1 MSISSTFIR
10 RPVATTLLTIGV
22 MLAGILAFAL
32 LPVAPLPQVSFP
44 TINVQAN
51 LPGASPEVMA
61 STVAT
66 PLERALGVI
75 AGVTEMTSSS
85 SLGGASIT
93 LQFDPAR
100 DINGAARDV
109 QAAINA
115 ARPMLPSGMRSN
127 PTYRKLNPADAPVM
141 ILAMTSNT
149 VSKSEMYDL
158 ASTLL
163 AQKIS
168 QQEGVGQ
175 VFVGGGASPAVRVQ
189 LNPDALNSYGISLA
203 EVRASLAA
211 TNANRPKGAV
221 ENEQYHWQLYAN
233 DQAKT
238 AAEYNP
244 LIVAYRNGAAV
255 RLSDV
260 GTATDGTQDVRNAGY
275 ADGKPAVLLI
285 IGAQPGA
292 NIIDTVDR
300 IKAQLP
306 ALRAAIPDSV
316 GLEVMSDRSP
326 GIRASFHDVER
337 TLLMSVALVVMV
349 VFLFLRRAAATL
361 IPTIAVP
368 VSILGTFAV
377 MYLCDYTL
385 DTLSLMAVTV
395 ATGFVVDDAIV
406 VLENIT
412 RHIEGGMKPFQA
424 ALRGAR
430 EVSFTVLSM
439 SLSLISV
446 FIPIMAMGG
455 VIGKFFREFAVTLS
469 AAIVVSLVVSLTT
482 TPMLCARWLTAQ
494 PTEQRKWS
502 LWLERFQSK
511 TLRLYQRTLLWALNH
526 RRSMMAILGLTV
538 VMTVY
543 QFIAIPKTLLPDQET
558 GQIMG
563 NVQADQS
570 TSFASMNEKIRAYM
584 AIVQNDPAVAHVTT
598 FTGGGGGR
606 GGGSNS
612 ASMFITLKPATA
624 RPPTGVIINRLRGK
638 LAVVPGGTL
647 FLQGASDV
655 RMGGRGANATYQY
668 TLQSDNLATLRSWAD
683 RIGEELKKSP
693 DLVDVNSDQ
702 ADRGIET
709 LITIDRDKA
718 SQLGVRMNAID
729 QALNNGFSQGQVA
742 TIYGD
747 INQYF
752 VIMEL
757 EPQYLA
763 GPNGLNSIYVKS
775 TNGELVPLMTM
786 ATVQSGNTPLAV
798 RHQGQFVATTISF
811 NLPLGGS
818 LSKAEKAI
826 QQTLDELNVPTE
838 IHGSMQGTGRL
849 FNDSQKSQPLLILT
863 AIVTIYI
870 VLGMLYE
877 SYVHPLTILS
887 TIPTAGVGALVALE
901 ITGQPFSII
910 ALIGMI
916 LLIGIVKKNAI
927 MMVDFALDVERSE
940 NLSPQDAIFKACIMR
955 FRPIMMTTMA
965 ALLGALPLA
974 IGFGEGA
981 ELRRPLG
988 ISVVGGLLFSQLLT
1002 LYTTPIVYIYMDRFS
1017 AWCRKIFHLQ
1027 EPLQALHPRPG
1038 A

>member
-1 MSISSTFIR
+1 MSISATFIR

-85 SLGGASIT
+85 SLGTASIT

-100 DINGAARDV
+100 DINGAANDV
-109 QAAINA
+109 QAALNA

-127 PTYRKLNPADAPVM
+127 PTYRKMNPADAPVL
-141 ILAMTSNT
+141 ILSMTSDT
-149 VSKSEMYDL
+149 VSKADMYDL
-158 ASTLL
+158 ASTVL

-168 QQEGVGQ
+168 QQEGVAQ

-189 LNPDALNSYGISLA
+189 LNPNALNSYGISLA
-203 EVRASLAA
+203 DVRASLAA
-211 TNANRPKGAV
+211 TNANRPKGSI
-221 ENEQYHWQLYAN
+221 ESDQLHWQLYAN

-238 AAEYNP
+238 AAEYMP

-260 GTATDGTQDVRNAGY
+260 GKATDATQDVRNAGY
-275 ADGKPAVLLI
+275 ADGKPAVLVI
-285 IGAQPGA
+285 IRAQPGA
-292 NIIDTVDR
+292 NIIETVDR
-300 IKAQLP
+300 IKAQVP
-306 ALRAAIPDSV
+306 VLRASIPNTVD
-316 GLEVMSDRSP
+316 LQVMTDRSP
-326 GIRASFHDVER
+326 GIRASFRDVER
-337 TLLMSVALVVMV
+337 TLLISIALVVMV

-412 RHIEGGMKPFQA
+412 RHIERGMKPFEA

-430 EVSFTVLSM
+430 EVGFTVLSM
-439 SLSLISV
+439 SLSLIAV
-446 FIPIMAMGG
+446 FTPIMAMGG
-455 VIGKFFREFAVTLS
+455 IIGRFFREFAVTLS
-469 AAIVVSLVVSLTT
+469 AAIVVSLAVSLST
-482 TPMLCARWLTAQ
+482 TPMLCARWLGTHQ
-494 PTEQRKWS
+494 RDERKWS
-502 LWLERFQSK
+502 QWLERAQRK
-511 TLRLYQRTLLWALNH
+511 MLHLYERTLRWSLNH
-526 RRSMMAILGLTV
+526 RRWMMVILASTV

-543 QFIAIPKTLLPDQET
+543 LFIVIPKSLLPDQET

-570 TSFASMNEKIRAYM
+570 TSFASMTEKMRTYM

-598 FTGGGGGR
+598 FTGGGGR
-606 GGGSNS
+606 GGGSNT
-612 ASMFITLKPATA
+612 ASMFITLKPATE
-624 RPPTGVIINRLRGK
+624 RPAVSVVINRLRGK
-638 LAVVPGGTL
+638 LAVVPGATL
-647 FLQGASDV
+647 FLQGGQDV
-655 RMGGRGANATYQY
+655 RMGGRGANAEYQY
-668 TLQSDNLATLRSWAD
+668 TLQSDNLATLRTWSD
-683 RIGEELKKSP
+683 RIAEELKKLP
-693 DLVDVNSDQ
+693 ELVDVNSDQ
-702 ADRGIET
+702 SDRGIET
-709 LITIDRDKA
+709 LITIDRDVA
-718 SQLGVRMNAID
+718 SQLGIRMNAID
-729 QALNNGFSQGQVA
+729 QALNNGFAQGQVA

-763 GPNGLNSIYVKS
+763 GPEGLNAIYVKS
-775 TNGELVPLMTM
+775 TSGELVPLMAIAKVET
-786 ATVQSGNTPLAV
+786 SNTPLAV

-818 LSKAEKAI
+818 LSNAQNTI
-826 QQTLDELNVPTE
+826 QKTLDELNVPTE
-838 IHGSMQGTGRL
+838 IHGSMQGTAKL
-849 FNDSQKSQPLLILT
+849 FNDSQKSQPILILT
-863 AIVTIYI
+863 AIVAIYI

-901 ITGQPFSII
+901 VTGLPLSII
-910 ALIGMI
+910 ALIGLI

-927 MMVDFALDVERSE
+927 MMVDFALEVERSE

-988 ISVVGGLLFSQLLT
+988 ISVVGGLLFSQMLT
-1002 LYTTPIVYIYMDRFS
+1002 LYTTPIVYVYMDRFS
-1017 AWCRKIFHLQ
+1017 SWCRKKFRLR
-1027 EPLQALHPRPG
+1027 EPLQALH
-1038 A
+1038 ADLN

>member
-1 MSISSTFIR
+1 MSISATFIR

-85 SLGGASIT
+85 SLGTASIT

-100 DINGAARDV
+100 DINGAANDV
-109 QAAINA
+109 QAALNA

-127 PTYRKLNPADAPVM
+127 PTYRKMNPADAPVL
-141 ILAMTSNT
+141 ILSMTSDT
-149 VSKSEMYDL
+149 VSKADMYDL
-158 ASTLL
+158 ASTVL

-168 QQEGVGQ
+168 QQEGVAQ

-189 LNPDALNSYGISLA
+189 LNPNALNSYGISLA
-203 EVRASLAA
+203 DVRASLAA
-211 TNANRPKGAV
+211 TNANRPKGSI
-221 ENEQYHWQLYAN
+221 ESDQLHWQLYAN

-238 AAEYNP
+238 AAEYMP

-260 GTATDGTQDVRNAGY
+260 GKATDATQDVRNAGY
-275 ADGKPAVLLI
+275 ADGKPAVLVI
-285 IGAQPGA
+285 IRAQPGA
-292 NIIDTVDR
+292 NIIETVDR
-300 IKAQLP
+300 IKAQVP
-306 ALRAAIPDSV
+306 VLRASIPNTVD
-316 GLEVMSDRSP
+316 LQVMTDRSP
-326 GIRASFHDVER
+326 GIRASFRDVER
-337 TLLMSVALVVMV
+337 TLLISIALVVMV

-412 RHIEGGMKPFQA
+412 RHIERGMKPFEA

-430 EVSFTVLSM
+430 EVGFTVLSM
-439 SLSLISV
+439 SLSLIAV
-446 FIPIMAMGG
+446 FTPIMAMGG
-455 VIGKFFREFAVTLS
+455 IIGRFFREFAVTLS
-469 AAIVVSLVVSLTT
+469 AAIVVSLAVSLST
-482 TPMLCARWLTAQ
+482 TPMLCARWLGTHQ
-494 PTEQRKWS
+494 RDERKWS
-502 LWLERFQSK
+502 QWLERAQQK
-511 TLRLYQRTLLWALNH
+511 MLHLYERTLRWSLNH
-526 RRSMMAILGLTV
+526 RRWMMVILASTV

-543 QFIAIPKTLLPDQET
+543 LFIVIPKSLLPDQET

-570 TSFASMNEKIRAYM
+570 TSFASMTEKMRTYM

-598 FTGGGGGR
+598 FTGGGGR
-606 GGGSNS
+606 GGGSNT
-612 ASMFITLKPATA
+612 ASMFITLKPATE
-624 RPPTGVIINRLRGK
+624 RPAVSVVINRLRGK
-638 LAVVPGGTL
+638 LAVVPGATL
-647 FLQGASDV
+647 FLQGGQDV
-655 RMGGRGANATYQY
+655 RMGGRGANAEYQY
-668 TLQSDNLATLRSWAD
+668 TLQSDNLATLRTWSD
-683 RIGEELKKSP
+683 RIAEELKKLP
-693 DLVDVNSDQ
+693 ELVDVNSDQ
-702 ADRGIET
+702 SDRGIET
-709 LITIDRDKA
+709 LITIDRDVA
-718 SQLGVRMNAID
+718 SQLGIRMNAID
-729 QALNNGFSQGQVA
+729 QALNNGFAQGQVA

-763 GPNGLNSIYVKS
+763 GPEGLNAIYVKS
-775 TNGELVPLMTM
+775 TSGELVPLMAIAKVET
-786 ATVQSGNTPLAV
+786 SNTPLAV

-818 LSKAEKAI
+818 LSNAQNTI
-826 QQTLDELNVPTE
+826 QKTLDELNVPTE
-838 IHGSMQGTGRL
+838 IHGSMQGTAKL
-849 FNDSQKSQPLLILT
+849 FNDSQKSQPILILT
-863 AIVTIYI
+863 AIVAIYI

-901 ITGQPFSII
+901 VTGLPLSII
-910 ALIGMI
+910 ALIGLI

-927 MMVDFALDVERSE
+927 MMVDFALEVERSE

-988 ISVVGGLLFSQLLT
+988 ISVVGGLLFSQMLT
-1002 LYTTPIVYIYMDRFS
+1002 LYTTPIVYVYMDRFS
-1017 AWCRKIFHLQ
+1017 SWCRKKFRLR
-1027 EPLQALHPRPG
+1027 EPLQALH
-1038 A
+1038 ADLN